1 MKSPSK
7 FKLIR
12 VKNNNQGFALA
23 LSMAFGL
30 TMIVVGTTIM
40 MKTQS
45 KTITSSTKKKI
56 TNVQSVT
63 EVGIGRYQQILA
75 NNSEIATYC
84 ANAGT
89 QAPCDSGTTW
99 SNITADVLD
108 PNNTSSSSACST
120 STSSTTSSST
130 TGALTATQIQTLAD
144 TSTWQNIDDNN
155 PNLGQYRLVSYIYQ
169 PTTDTLGTG
178 ILTVEGRLPQPS
190 NGPMADTASRLVAE
204 IPVHQTDGSSS
215 SSSSGEPGLW
225 IRWNKNA
232 DASGSVQLQTHIKDS
247 TCPEDTDSGRV
258 TKVKGFMTTVPPDN
272 STAEYRTIPGE
283 AFPPLPA
290 EGVTAPT
297 GSGVY
302 QIAKITNATGSL
314 PQSGETAVDGVLT
327 YHIQDTG
334 KSIDLSG
341 GNNLYVGTGAETV
354 VLHLD
359 GDLVISGGGG
369 IHIANGSR
377 LIMYVHGKVTL
388 SGGSTTNA
396 VENSGDP
403 EDAQLYVYTPD
414 GVTLSGGSGMKLF
427 LFAPDSLVTMSS
439 DSKFHGTIWA
449 NSWKGSGSVIFTQ
462 GQTDLSKTQLKDAVS
477 TQKTQIQ
484 FSQTWRREE
493 LPSSTP

>member
-1 MKSPSK
+1 MESPSK

-12 VKNNNQGFALA
+12 FNNNNQGFALP
-23 LSMAFGL
+23 LCLGVGL

-45 KTITSSTKKKI
+45 KTIDSSTTKKI
-56 TNVQSVT
+56 TNVQSVA
-63 EVGIGRYQQILA
+63 EVGVGRYQQILA

-120 STSSTTSSST
+120 STSSSTSSST

-144 TSTWQNIDDNN
+144 TSTWQNVDDNN

-178 ILTVEGRLPQPS
+178 ILTVEGRLPQSS
-190 NGPMADTASRLVAE
+190 NGPMADTVSRLVAE
-204 IPVHQTDGSSS
+204 IPVHKTDGSSS
-215 SSSSGEPGLW
+215 SSPSGEPGLW
-225 IRWNKNA
+225 IRWNPQA

-247 TCPEDTDSGRV
+247 TCPEDTDDGRV
-258 TKVKGFMTTVPPDN
+258 TKVQGHMTTGMEWL
-272 STAEYRTIPGE
+272 AIPGE
-283 AFPPLPA
+283 PFPPLPA
-290 EGVTAPT
+290 ECTTPPT
-297 GSGVY
+297 GAGVHQISG
-302 QIAKITNATGSL
+302 ITNATGVL
-314 PQSGETAVDGVLT
+314 PRSGDTAVDGVLT
-327 YHIQDTG
+327 YHLTNTG

-341 GNNLYVGTGAETV
+341 GNSVSVGTGAETV
-354 VLHLD
+354 VLYLD
-359 GDLVISGGGG
+359 GELSISGGGG
-369 IHIANGSR
+369 INIANGSR
-377 LIMYVHGKVTL
+377 LIIYTHGKVTL

-396 VENSGDP
+396 VENSGNP
-403 EDAQLYVYTPD
+403 EDAQLYVCTPD

-427 LFAPDSLVTMSS
+427 MFAPGSLVSMSS
-439 DSKFHGTIWA
+439 DSNFDGTIWA
-449 NSWKGSGSVIFTQ
+449 NSWKGSGSVIFAQ

-477 TQKTQIQ
+477 TQKTRIQ

-493 LPSSTP
+493 LP